1 MRDLISSA
9 ARRGL
14 QHWRRLYLRVPILP
28 PAFFCM
34 ILGYEL
40 CNEVNTS
47 LGAPRWYSMS
57 IATSWDW
64 QIPFLPGSLPLYLSF
79 ISFYFLPKALLRA
92 PVCNEACYGSLHQAL
107 QLTTVISCA
116 IFLLAPTPVEL
127 RAQATAALSGA
138 HMPYWLL
145 AGCQGLFAIDGQYNA
160 WPSLHVSQPL
170 LIMLVVQQL
179 RLFSPLLRRLLW
191 LHWVLVAASVVT
203 MKQHYLWDVA
213 TAIGLALWCW
223 WYWLSPRLRAAS
235 VRAHPRVVLG
245 GVT

>member
-1 MRDLISSA
+1 MRDSISSVA
-9 ARRGL
+9 KLWLQRWRG
-14 QHWRRLYLRVPILP
+14 LYLRLPILP

-40 CNEVNTS
+40 CNWVNTI
-47 LGAPRWYSMS
+47 LYAPRWYS
-57 IATSWDW
+57 IPVVTPWDW
-64 QIPFLPGSLPLYLSF
+64 QIPFLPGSMPLYLSF

-92 PVCNEACYGSLHQAL
+92 PVRNEAWYGSLHQAL
-107 QLTTVISCA
+107 QLTTLVSCA
-116 IFLLAPTPVEL
+116 VFLLAPTPVEL
-127 RAQATAALSGA
+127 RAQATAALAAA
-138 HMPYWLL
+138 HLPYWLL

-170 LIMLVVQQL
+170 LIMLAVQQL

-191 LHWVLVAASVVT
+191 LHWVLVAISVLT

-213 TAIGLALWCW
+213 TAILLALWCW

-235 VRAHPRVVLG
+235 ELAHGRAALG
-245 GVT
+245 V